1 MFKQSITGVSGAVTL
16 KWLSQEEE
24 VQSQC
29 LNLKDGVFLWLEI
42 ASGPV
47 EWTEKKTYRSS
58 DKTRNDSSQ
67 NMGQRKME
75 KI

>member
-29 LNLKDGVFLWLEI
+29 LNLKDGVFLCRKSLEI

-47 EWTEKKTYRSS
+47 EWTEKKIIEAVTRLEMILP
-58 DKTRNDSSQ
+58 KT
-67 NMGQRKME
+67 
-75 KI
+75 